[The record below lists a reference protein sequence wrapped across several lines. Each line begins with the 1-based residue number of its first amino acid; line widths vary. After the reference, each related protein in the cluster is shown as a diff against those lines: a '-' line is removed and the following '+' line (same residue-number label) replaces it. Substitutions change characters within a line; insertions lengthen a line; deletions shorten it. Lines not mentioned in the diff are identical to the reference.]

1 MTTSPKTVR
10 YYVQVARLRLD
21 TAIVEVDA
29 SDDGDA
35 EQKVIERARL
45 LTGAEWELQPFD
57 HAAYQPHAE
66 SMIAQGELTESEV
79 VEDELRRNETR
90 YLLLK
95 GDCETGEGD
104 IILQPWLKTQEP
116 DLLASDLC
124 AEWIGALEKLG
135 LIHLSRLDDLAG
147 GSLPTA
153 SDRILF
159 GVARSAA
166 PANGRSSVRPARIT
180 VRKIAF
186 AARMD
191 RARSFFRSA
200 ICVASI
206 ARTGT

>member
-1 MTTSPKTVR
+1 MATSPKSVR

-35 EQKVIERARL
+35 EQKAIEQARL
-45 LTGAEWELQPFD
+45 LPGAEWELQPFD

-66 SMIAQGELTESEV
+66 AMVAQDELTDSEV
-79 VEDELRRNETR
+79 VEDTLCRNETR

-104 IILQPWLKTQEP
+104 IVLQPWLKTQEP

-124 AEWIGALEKLG
+124 AEWIGALEQLG
-135 LIHLSRLDDLAG
+135 LTHLSERLDDLAD

-153 SDRILF
+153 SGPDLIR
-159 GVARSAA
+159 
-166 PANGRSSVRPARIT
+166 RPFKEATR
-180 VRKIAF
+180 
-186 AARMD
+186 
-191 RARSFFRSA
+191 
-200 ICVASI
+200 
-206 ARTGT
+206 

>member
-1 MTTSPKTVR
+1 MATSPKYVR

-35 EQKVIERARL
+35 EQKAIERARL
-45 LTGAEWELQPFD
+45 LPGAKWELQPVD

-66 SMIAQGELTESEV
+66 AMIAQDELTESEL
-79 VEDELRRNETR
+79 VEDALRRNETR

-124 AEWIGALEKLG
+124 AEWIGTLEQLG
-135 LIHLSRLDDLAG
+135 LTHLSERLDDLAG
-147 GSLPTA
+147 GSVPTI

-159 GVARSAA
+159 GAR
-166 PANGRSSVRPARIT
+166 P
-180 VRKIAF
+180 RKQ
-186 AARMD
+186 RD
-191 RARSFFRSA
+191 K
-200 ICVASI
+200 
-206 ARTGT
+206 